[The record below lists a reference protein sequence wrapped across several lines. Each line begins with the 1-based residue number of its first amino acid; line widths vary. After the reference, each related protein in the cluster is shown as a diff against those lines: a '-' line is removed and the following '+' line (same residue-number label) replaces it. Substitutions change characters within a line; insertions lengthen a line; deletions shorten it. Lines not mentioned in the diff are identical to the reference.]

1 MFGSIM
7 YLMEGYL
14 FFGEPLMHANA
25 REWFDRLTNVVR
37 QAHQIELIMAP
48 VKKRR
53 TVHRQSIDFSLLPKT
68 VRRLMAP
75 GILELSAL

>member
-1 MFGSIM
+1 LRFFNMFGSTM

-37 QAHQIELIMAP
+37 QCTITSWHGSESVGRFITNA
-48 VKKRR
+48 
-53 TVHRQSIDFSLLPKT
+53 SILAFCQTPSD
-68 VRRLMAP
+68 A
-75 GILELSAL
+75 